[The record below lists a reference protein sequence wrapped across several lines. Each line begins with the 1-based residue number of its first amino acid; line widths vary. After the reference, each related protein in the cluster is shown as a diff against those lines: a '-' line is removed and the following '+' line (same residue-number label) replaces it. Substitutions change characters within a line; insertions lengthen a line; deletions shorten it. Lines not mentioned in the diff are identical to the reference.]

1 MFEKAYLIMGCT
13 ELLLLMILISK
24 YIYFEQ
30 LLHHVRS
37 WCIYL
42 MLFLVCEV
50 LASFMNNG
58 DLSQIALP
66 FVFFSGIIFFTRK
79 SKKIRGI
86 FITVPVTGMILSLVI
101 LPVSLIFLFSGSM
114 ISTIDHS
121 ASWMW
126 IYDILFLSGFF
137 LFFWKVKRRFDESVI
152 NRTLSTWERNLINM
166 TGLFLFIFTLLIV
179 CVDEFK
185 IASFYSKCF
194 VGSGIFII
202 VILEASIIAMV
213 IQGNG
218 KIYFQQTAVLNEH
231 YLKVQLEHFKAY
243 QETQKETRRV
253 YHDMKN
259 HINCVYN
266 LIQQGRY
273 EETGNYLMDLNTQI
287 QNIKKEL
294 YTGNDIVDAIM
305 NEKLSNASNN
315 NISIS
320 IDGKLGYL
328 PVNPIDLCTI
338 FSNAA
343 DNGIEAL
350 KDSSILDKVLEIRFK
365 KQGEMQWIMFRNPVK
380 YSRAA
385 FLPVTSKGD
394 YSNHGFGLVNIRM
407 AVEKYKGHMEY
418 RLEADGDLTYFVL
431 EILLFVH
438 NTTR

>member
-1 MFEKAYLIMGCT
+1 MLEKAYIVMGCT
-13 ELLLLMILISK
+13 ELLLIMILIGR

-30 LLHHVRS
+30 LLHHIRS

-42 MLFLVCEV
+42 TFFLICEV
-50 LASFMNNG
+50 LTCFMNNES
-58 DLSQIALP
+58 LTLIALP
-66 FVFFSGIIFFTRK
+66 FVFFSGLIFFTRK

-86 FITVPVTGMILSLVI
+86 FITVPITGMIFSLLIV
-101 LPVSLIFLFSGSM
+101 PVSLIFLFSESM

-121 ASWMW
+121 SAWLW
-126 IYDILFLSGFF
+126 IYDVLFLTGFF
-137 LFFWKVKRRFDESVI
+137 LFFWKVKKRFDESVI
-152 NRTLSTWERNLINM
+152 DRALSNWERNLINM
-166 TGLFLFIFTLLIV
+166 TGLFLFIFTMLIV

-202 VILEASIIAMV
+202 IFMEASIIAMV

-231 YLKVQLEHFKAY
+231 YLKVQLEHFKTY

-259 HINCVYN
+259 HISCVYN

-305 NEKLSNASNN
+305 NEKLSIASNN
-315 NISIS
+315 NITIS

-350 KDSSILDKVLEIRFK
+350 RDSHISDKVLEIRFK
-365 KQGEMQWIMFRNPVK
+365 RQGEMQLIMFRNPV
-380 YSRAA
+380 RRRGTA
-385 FLPVTSKGD
+385 FLSVTTKGD
-394 YSNHGFGLVNIRM
+394 YINHGFGLGNIRL
-407 AVEKYKGHMEY
+407 AVEKYQGHMEY
-418 RLEADGDLTYFVL
+418 HLENEGDLQYFVL

>member
-1 MFEKAYLIMGCT
+1 
-13 ELLLLMILISK
+13 
-24 YIYFEQ
+24 
-30 LLHHVRS
+30 
-37 WCIYL
+37 
-42 MLFLVCEV
+42 
-50 LASFMNNG
+50 
-58 DLSQIALP
+58 
-66 FVFFSGIIFFTRK
+66 
-79 SKKIRGI
+79 
-86 FITVPVTGMILSLVI
+86 
-101 LPVSLIFLFSGSM
+101 
-114 ISTIDHS
+114 
-121 ASWMW
+121 
-126 IYDILFLSGFF
+126 
-137 LFFWKVKRRFDESVI
+137 
-152 NRTLSTWERNLINM
+152 
-166 TGLFLFIFTLLIV
+166 
-179 CVDEFK
+179 
-185 IASFYSKCF
+185 
-194 VGSGIFII
+194 
-202 VILEASIIAMV
+202 MV